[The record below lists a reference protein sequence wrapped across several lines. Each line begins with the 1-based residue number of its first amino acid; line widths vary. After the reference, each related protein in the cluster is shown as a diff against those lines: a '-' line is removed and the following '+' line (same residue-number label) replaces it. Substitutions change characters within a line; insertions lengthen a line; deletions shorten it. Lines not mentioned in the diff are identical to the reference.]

1 MLVADGEVDMS
12 LPIRGS
18 IECAL
23 YEMLLHRCARSFC
36 IVVEEQQSLWQLS
49 VVQSLCLQHVG
60 SDSLVVTLGNEC
72 LDALALILLADSIQL
87 TIEGKL
93 LDIVKILLLEISGR
107 HVIVCID
114 KGKHVL
120 EHTAG
125 CTTGWHELH
134 DTLAGSFI
142 LLPRLTYFLRSSSLG
157 ATIPRSILA
166 AASSFRKGKPVLN
179 CPVSMLNLCFA
190 DTLLGKLF

>member
-1 MLVADGEVDMS
+1 MSAFWKHFLLEELHVLVADGEVDMS

-142 LLPRLTYFLRSSSLG
+142 LLPGIDIFLTVVLVRSYNTTLDTG
-157 ATIPRSILA
+157 GGI
-166 AASSFRKGKPVLN
+166 SFRKGKPVLN
-179 CPVSMLNLCFA
+179 CPS
-190 DTLLGKLF
+190 